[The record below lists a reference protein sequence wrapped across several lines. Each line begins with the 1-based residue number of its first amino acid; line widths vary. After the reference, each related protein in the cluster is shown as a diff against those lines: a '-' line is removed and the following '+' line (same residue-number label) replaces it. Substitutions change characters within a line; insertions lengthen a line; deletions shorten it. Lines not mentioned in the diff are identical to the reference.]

1 MLGWSVGMSVGDYIG
16 YINSEQGDPSSVGGT
31 FLWEGNSKLYQ

>member
-1 MLGWSVGMSVGDYIG
+1 MFDWSVSVSVGVYIG
-16 YINSEQGDPSSVGGT
+16 YINSEQGSSSSVGGT